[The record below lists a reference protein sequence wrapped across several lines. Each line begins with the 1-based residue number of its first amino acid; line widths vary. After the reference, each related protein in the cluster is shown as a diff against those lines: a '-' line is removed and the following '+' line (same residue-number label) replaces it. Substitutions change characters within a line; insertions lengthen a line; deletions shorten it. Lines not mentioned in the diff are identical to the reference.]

1 MRKLRYVST
10 ILVGWLSLMLLSG
23 CVHEF
28 PCATEPDNT
37 AVKCYIHLRYDLG
50 SMPLLTTVPYNENG
64 AKTRSATAPL
74 DFRYLVRIMDD
85 DDTDSR
91 TTASRGVVEEICLSV
106 PTPAEGESVDRT
118 FEVSLPAGS
127 YSIVAWSDFVDAGST
142 ADKYYL
148 TDDMR
153 YITILTGAD
162 GAHPG
167 ATEGRQAFRG
177 GAAVSLTENSS
188 GGERRVDIYVDMERP
203 MAKFRFIATDVN
215 EFLSRRSRG
224 IDGYYAV
231 VNYPTYMPNVFNARL
246 DRPTDSRQG
255 QSFRS
260 EIVPLTDGVAELG
273 FDYVFVNHN
282 DASVQLSIDIYE
294 RGTNRRMSSS
304 DIITA
309 PLRRNHVTEIRG
321 RFFTTDA
328 RGGVGVD
335 PGFNGDYN
343 VEIK

>member
-1 MRKLRYVST
+1 MRKLRYASM
-10 ILVGWLSLMLLSG
+10 ILGGWLSLLSLSG

-28 PCATEPDNT
+28 PEEAGPDNA

-64 AKTRSATAPL
+64 AKTRSATSDL

-85 DDTDSR
+85 DDTGSR
-91 TTASRGVVEEICLSV
+91 TAVSRGVVEEICVSV
-106 PTPAEGESVDRT
+106 PAPAEGESVDRT
-118 FEVSLPAGS
+118 FEVSLPAGR
-127 YSIVAWSDFVDAGST
+127 YSVVAWSDFVDAGST
-142 ADKYYL
+142 ADKYYQ

-153 YITILTGAD
+153 YITIMTGAD
-162 GAHPG
+162 GTHPG
-167 ATEGRQAFRG
+167 ATEARQAFRG
-177 GAAVSLTENSS
+177 GATADIPAA
-188 GGERRVDIYVDMERP
+188 GQERRVDIYVDMERP

-224 IDGYYAV
+224 IDDYYAV
-231 VNYPTYMPNVFNARL
+231 VNYPTYMPHVFNARL

-260 EIVPLTDGVAELG
+260 EIVTLSDGVAALG

-294 RGTNRRMSSS
+294 RATNRRMSSS
-304 DIITA
+304 NVVTA

-328 RGGVGVD
+328 QGGVGVN
-335 PGFNGDYN
+335 PGFNGEYN